1 MALTRVTSKVIQD
14 GTISTADLSTTSKS
28 SISGS
33 FRGELS
39 SSVHL
44 RQVASTISGSL
55 GSNASVIRSLDRTT
69 ISGSIPQ
76 ALSTTSSPTFNNITA
91 TGTLTAQEIHTEFTS
106 ASILFT
112 SGSTKTGNSTD
123 DIHQMT
129 GSLNISGSFNVDN
142 GTSTVNALTAESIT
156 TSGNIS
162 GSSTSTGSFGAV
174 GIGGSASEGGSKL
187 GVDGNIEILGG
198 GNKLFI
204 PRASDGAL
212 TTSIFSRTGNNLTL
226 SGAGSSGGQVEFIP
240 SSANSSAVTLTIE
253 SSGRMVAS
261 SVLSAGQDYLDGDAS
276 LYLANAGSDG
286 TMIKFGDT
294 NAGLVYGGSG
304 TGTFKLMQR
313 QNTTLSFDASRN
325 ATFVGNIVQSASGN
339 LRHSLIAGGSGEA
352 VLLLQANNSTGDS
365 FIRWETNATT
375 FSMGF
380 DNSDSDKFI
389 LSAGSDPH
397 SNSVINIQPDGSSI
411 AVDKPISFGGV
422 VQLLDVAQS
431 IDFIQSGAINFDS
444 NGDQTGRVLTIGSN
458 RTGDSGGTTN
468 VTFEESGNTIFSGD
482 GKVGIGQGSPTNS
495 PLEVNLTQSNGTAG
509 SSGFAHFGS
518 NGNTDGYIQG
528 ISLGYRESNANYRKI
543 AIAVRGRGDG
553 ATRSDLCLL
562 VDTANDAASATLQ
575 DAKLTIDGLTGA
587 TTLRDGIRFSAT
599 NGADPTGDDHLD
611 VPIKFAA
618 YTEAVDSTDVSN
630 GSVDLDL
637 DIYRDNY
644 LSLNALLF
652 DSNTNVVHA
661 GLPSDESWLKEIT
674 VFAAGGVRVYFGS
687 SVAVGDTVKLLV
699 AYYGNTG

>member
-1 MALTRVTSKVIQD
+1 MPYIGKPQSADPITVNASNIED
-14 GTISTADLSTTSKS
+14 GSILAADISS
-28 SISGS
+28 SLGDAISGS
-33 FRGELS
+33 FTTVS
-39 SSVHL
+39 SSF
-44 RQVASTISGSL
+44 STRVSDVEAGSTSKTLVSSSAQIADDISGSL
-55 GSNASVIRSLDRTT
+55 GSNAAVIRSLDRTT
-69 ISGSIPQ
+69 ISGSV
-76 ALSTTSSPTFNNITA
+76 TTVSSSLASRVTVNEGRVNQGVKTTDSPTFAGATI
-91 TGTLTAQEIHTEFTS
+91 TGTLTAQEVHTEFES

-112 SGSTKTGNSTD
+112 SGSTQFGNSSD
-123 DIHQMT
+123 DVHDFLGNT
-129 GSLNISGSFNVDN
+129 ISGS
-142 GTSTVNALTAESIT
+142 A
-156 TSGNIS
+156 
-162 GSSTSTGSFGAV
+162 TSTGSFGMV
-174 GIGGSASEGGSKL
+174 GIGGLPGEANSKFA
-187 GVDGNIEILGG
+187 VDGNIEMLSGS
-198 GNKLFI
+198 NRLFI

-304 TGTFKLMQR
+304 TGTFKVMQR
-313 QNTTLSFDASRN
+313 QNTVFSIDASRN
-325 ATFVGNIVQSASGN
+325 
-339 LRHSLIAGGSGEA
+339 
-352 VLLLQANNSTGDS
+352 VLFN
-365 FIRWETNATT
+365 
-375 FSMGF
+375 
-380 DNSDSDKFI
+380 
-389 LSAGSDPH
+389 
-397 SNSVINIQPDGSSI
+397 
-411 AVDKPISFGGV
+411 GV
-422 VQLLDVAQS
+422 VQLADVAQS

-495 PLEVNLTQSNGTAG
+495 PLEVNLTQSNGTTG
-509 SSGFAHFGS
+509 TSGFAHFGS
-518 NGNTDGYIQG
+518 NGNTDGHIQG

-587 TTLRDGIRFSAT
+587 TTLRDGIRFNAT
-599 NGADPTGDDHLD
+599 NGADPAGDVHLD
-611 VPIKFAA
+611 VPI
-618 YTEAVDSTDVSN
+618 
-630 GSVDLDL
+630 
-637 DIYRDNY
+637 
-644 LSLNALLF
+644 
-652 DSNTNVVHA
+652 
-661 GLPSDESWLKEIT
+661 
-674 VFAAGGVRVYFGS
+674 
-687 SVAVGDTVKLLV
+687 
-699 AYYGNTG
+699 